1 MQWFFDMVAAAIYA
15 VIVQNLVFNGGYG
28 ITETV
33 RMASKPKKLFSTAG
47 MIIYFSTVTAVIC
60 RILDFLP
67 QIEKQNNTIHFLIFF
82 GVLMIVYFV
91 SGALSLIILRPNKR
105 FMTKLSMCAMNTLV
119 MAIPLINHRSVSTLG
134 ESIGTAF
141 GSGVAF
147 VVASVLISVG
157 FTKIAHNKK
166 IPEPFRGT
174 PVMFIYVA
182 LLSMAVTG
190 ITGTGVF
197 A

>member
-1 MQWFFDMVAAAIYA
+1 MWFFDMIAAGFYA

-28 ITETV
+28 ITEAI
-33 RMASKPKKLFSTAG
+33 RMASKPKKLLSTAG

-60 RILDFLP
+60 RALDYIPFV
-67 QIEKQNNTIHFLIFF
+67 ERQNNAVHFLIFF
-82 GVLMIVYFV
+82 CVLMVVYFV
-91 SGALSLIILRPNKR
+91 SGALSLIILKPDKR

-119 MAIPLINHRSVSTLG
+119 MAIPLINHRSVSTFG

-174 PVMFIYVA
+174 PAMFIYVA

-190 ITGTGVF
+190 ITGSGVF

>member
-1 MQWFFDMVAAAIYA
+1 MWFFDMIAAGFYA

-28 ITETV
+28 ITEAI
-33 RMASKPKKLFSTAG
+33 RMASKPKKLLSTAG

-60 RILDFLP
+60 RALDYIPFV
-67 QIEKQNNTIHFLIFF
+67 ERQNNAVHFLIFF
-82 GVLMIVYFV
+82 GVLMVVYFV
-91 SGALSLIILRPNKR
+91 SGALSLIILKPDKR

-119 MAIPLINHRSVSTLG
+119 MAIPLINHRSVSTFS

-147 VVASVLISVG
+147 VVASVLISAG
-157 FTKIAHNKK
+157 FSKIARNKK

-174 PVMFIYVA
+174 PAMFIYVA

-190 ITGTGVF
+190 ITGSGVF

>member
-1 MQWFFDMVAAAIYA
+1 MWFFDMVAAAIYA

-28 ITETV
+28 ITEAI
-33 RMASKPKKLFSTAG
+33 RMASKPGKLILTAG

-60 RILDFLP
+60 RMLDYFP
-67 QIEKQNNTIHFLIFF
+67 FIEQQNNSVHFLIFF
-82 GVLMIVYFV
+82 GVLTVVYFV
-91 SGALSLIILRPNKR
+91 SGALSLIILRPDKK

-157 FTKIAHNKK
+157 FTKIARNKK

-174 PVMFIYVA
+174 PAMFIYVA

-190 ITGTGVF
+190 ITGSGVF

>member
-1 MQWFFDMVAAAIYA
+1 
-15 VIVQNLVFNGGYG
+15 
-28 ITETV
+28 
-33 RMASKPKKLFSTAG
+33 MASKPKKLLSTAG

-60 RILDFLP
+60 RALDYIPFV
-67 QIEKQNNTIHFLIFF
+67 ERQNNAVHFLIFF
-82 GVLMIVYFV
+82 GVLMVVYFV
-91 SGALSLIILRPNKR
+91 SGALSLIILRPDKR

-119 MAIPLINHRSVSTLG
+119 MAIPLINHRSVSTFS

-174 PVMFIYVA
+174 PAMFIYVA

-190 ITGTGVF
+190 ITGSGVF

>member
-1 MQWFFDMVAAAIYA
+1 MWFFDMIAAGFYA

-28 ITETV
+28 ITEAI
-33 RMASKPKKLFSTAG
+33 RMASKPKKLLSTAG

-60 RILDFLP
+60 RALDYIPFV
-67 QIEKQNNTIHFLIFF
+67 ERQNNAIHFLIFF
-82 GVLMIVYFV
+82 GVLMVVYFV
-91 SGALSLIILRPNKR
+91 SGALSLIILRPDKR

-119 MAIPLINHRSVSTLG
+119 MAIPLINHRSVSTFG

-147 VVASVLISVG
+147 VVASVLISAG
-157 FTKIAHNKK
+157 FSKIARNKK

-174 PVMFIYVA
+174 PAMFIYVA

-190 ITGTGVF
+190 ITGSGVF

>member
-1 MQWFFDMVAAAIYA
+1 MWFFDMIAAGFYA

-28 ITETV
+28 ITEAI
-33 RMASKPKKLFSTAG
+33 RMASKPKKLLSTAG

-60 RILDFLP
+60 RALDYIPFV
-67 QIEKQNNTIHFLIFF
+67 ERQNNAVHFLIFF
-82 GVLMIVYFV
+82 GVLMVVYFV
-91 SGALSLIILRPNKR
+91 SGALSLIILRPDKR

-119 MAIPLINHRSVSTLG
+119 MAIPLINHRSVSTFG

-147 VVASVLISVG
+147 VVASVLISAG
-157 FTKIAHNKK
+157 FSKIARNKK

-174 PVMFIYVA
+174 PAMFIYVA

-190 ITGTGVF
+190 ITGSGVF

>member
-1 MQWFFDMVAAAIYA
+1 MWFFDMIAAGFYA

-28 ITETV
+28 ITEAI
-33 RMASKPKKLFSTAG
+33 RMASKPKKLLSTAG

-60 RILDFLP
+60 RALDYIPFV
-67 QIEKQNNTIHFLIFF
+67 ERQNNAIHFLIFF
-82 GVLMIVYFV
+82 GVLMVVYFV
-91 SGALSLIILRPNKR
+91 SGGLSLIILKPDKR

-119 MAIPLINHRSVSTLG
+119 MAIPLINHRSVSTFG

-147 VVASVLISVG
+147 VVASVLISAG
-157 FTKIAHNKK
+157 FSKIVRNKK

-174 PVMFIYVA
+174 PAMFIYVA

-190 ITGTGVF
+190 ITGSGVF

>member
-1 MQWFFDMVAAAIYA
+1 MVWFFDMLSAAIYA

-28 ITETV
+28 ISEAI

-60 RILDFLP
+60 RLLDYIP
-67 QIEKQNNTIHFLIFF
+67 VIESQNQTIHFLIFF
-82 GVLMIVYFV
+82 GVLMAVYFV
-91 SGALSLIILRPNKR
+91 SGALSLIILKPDKR
-105 FMTKLSMCAMNTLV
+105 FMTKISMCAMNTLV
-119 MAIPLINHRSVSTLG
+119 MAIPLINHRSVSTFW

-147 VVASVLISVG
+147 IVASLLISVG

-166 IPEPFRGT
+166 IPEPFKGT
-174 PVMFIYVA
+174 PIMFIYVA

-190 ITGTGVF
+190 ITGSGVF